1 MCGRSSGVRIRLAIN
16 PHRATRKER
25 KKMTSAELPVFII
38 ALRDSFQG
46 FDMPNYAGN
55 LSEILELASGCDT
68 TGNAPIPVEYDGGGG

>member
-1 MCGRSSGVRIRLAIN
+1 
-16 PHRATRKER
+16 
-25 KKMTSAELPVFII
+25 MTSAELPVFII